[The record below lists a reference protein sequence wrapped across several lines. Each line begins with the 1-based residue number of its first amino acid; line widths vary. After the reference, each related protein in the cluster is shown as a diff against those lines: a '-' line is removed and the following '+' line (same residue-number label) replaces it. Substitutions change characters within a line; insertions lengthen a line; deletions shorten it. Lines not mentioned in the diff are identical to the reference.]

1 MLTDNFKTRILSAIT
16 TARSGYP
23 SDARHAKALGITP
36 SVYSALKSGNIERQ
50 LSDAAWL
57 SVARRLDVPLR
68 EEATWKAARTATFD
82 FITAQLTAC
91 QASGLS
97 AILVD
102 EPNIGKTFTARHY
115 CRTNANAI
123 YIDCS
128 QHKSKQRFVRAI
140 AEAFGL
146 SSTGR
151 YTDVYADL
159 VYYFGGIANP
169 LVVLDEAGDLKAD
182 AFLELKAL
190 WNATERCCAWYMMG
204 ADGLKEKINRNIEY
218 KKVGYTELFS
228 RFGDR
233 YSRVTPEDGRER
245 EHFKLQQAV
254 AVATLNAP
262 EGTDAIKLARATH
275 GGLRRLYTEIEK
287 LKTTNV

>member
-1 MLTDNFKTRILSAIT
+1 MLTNDFKTRVLSAIT
-16 TARSGYP
+16 TSRSGYP
-23 SDARHAKALGITP
+23 SDARHAKALGITA
-36 SVYSALKSGNIERQ
+36 SVYSALKAGNTDRQ

-68 EEATWKAARTATFD
+68 EQAQWQAARTPTFD
-82 FITAQLTAC
+82 FITAQLTLC
-91 QASGLS
+91 QESGLS

-115 CRTNANAI
+115 CRTHPNAI

-128 QHKSKQRFVRAI
+128 QVKSKQQFVRAL
-140 AEAFGL
+140 ASEFGL

-151 YTDVYADL
+151 YVDVYADL
-159 VYYFGGIANP
+159 VYYLGGIVQP
-169 LVVLDEAGDLKAD
+169 LIVLDEAGDLKAD

-245 EHFKLQQAV
+245 EHFKMQQAV
-254 AVATLNAP
+254 AVAKLNAP
-262 EGTDAIKLARATH
+262 EGADAVKLARQTK
-275 GGLRRLYTEIEK
+275 GGLRRLFTEIEK
-287 LKTTNV
+287 LKATTA